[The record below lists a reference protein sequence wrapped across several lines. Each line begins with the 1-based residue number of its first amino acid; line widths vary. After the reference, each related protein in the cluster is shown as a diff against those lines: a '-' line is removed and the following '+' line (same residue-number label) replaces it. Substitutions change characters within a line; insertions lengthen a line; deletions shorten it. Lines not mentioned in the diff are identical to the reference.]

1 MLPSPSNTGL
11 KCVGAMLRQACALF
25 SMMILSGCAVAYT
38 YVNSEGKLDR
48 LSPSMSKD
56 QVVSK
61 IGKPDLVL
69 RDDGRVSVWQYNL
82 NTSRQWLYELSLCPV
97 SVFVGG
103 CMFYPFTNWVATHQR
118 EHPVHLI
125 LINDQL
131 CVWGPPLALLQK
143 RKGCT
148 GASVITDVVPNA
160 QTREIYP
167 ATAGYGPISSE
178 TIDQYRS
185 MAVMTFADAPNAP
198 GTGAKVS
205 AIVTNL
211 LLDLDIAI
219 VERGKLEQ
227 VFEEQVVQLKHS
239 DEAHALRIG
248 KIAGAKA
255 IVVGEVQQW
264 ESTEPEKMARVSL
277 TLRMID
283 VETGQLLFDGDGH
296 SNDPISVT
304 PDNLARLIVHR
315 IITRFGIKAGII
327 GTGRIGVMWD
337 WREWPGSHVYLIQ
350 EISSGSPADKAGLKA
365 GDAVIAC
372 NHVSFASLQTERQ
385 AKRACQIDAGQP
397 LPLDIL
403 RGEQHL
409 ELQPVAE
416 RRPGI

>member
-1 MLPSPSNTGL
+1 MF
-11 KCVGAMLRQACALF
+11 RQAGLF
-25 SMMILSGCAVAYT
+25 CLTMILSGCAVAYT
-38 YVNSEGKLDR
+38 FVNSEGKLDR
-48 LSPSMSKD
+48 LSPTMSKD
-56 QVVSK
+56 QVVTK

-103 CMFYPFTNWVATHQR
+103 CVFYPFTNWIATHQR

-148 GASVITDVVPNA
+148 GASVITDEVPNA
-160 QTREIYP
+160 QNREIYP
-167 ATAGYGPISSE
+167 ATAGYGPINGRN
-178 TIDQYRS
+178 IDEYRS
-185 MAVMTFADAPNAP
+185 MAVMTFADAPEAP

-219 VERGKLEQ
+219 VERAKLEQ
-227 VFEEQVVQLKHS
+227 VFEEQVTQLRHS

-264 ESTEPEKMARVSL
+264 ESTEPEKTAKVAL

-283 VETGQLLFDGDGH
+283 VETGQLLFDGEGH
-296 SNDPISVT
+296 SNDPISAT
-304 PDNLARLIVHR
+304 ADNLARLITHR

-337 WREWPGSHVYLIQ
+337 WREWPTSHVYLVH
-350 EISSGSPADKAGLKA
+350 EIASGSPADKAGLKI

-372 NHVSFASLQTERQ
+372 NHVPFSSIQTERQ

-397 LPLDIL
+397 LPLEVL
-403 RGEQHL
+403 RGEQQL
-409 ELQPVAE
+409 DLQPIAE

>member
-1 MLPSPSNTGL
+1 
-11 KCVGAMLRQACALF
+11 MLRLAGILCLT
-25 SMMILSGCAVAYT
+25 MVLSGCAVAYT
-38 YVNSEGKLDR
+38 FVNSEGKLDR

-56 QVVSK
+56 QVVTN

-69 RDDGRVSVWQYNL
+69 RDDGRVTVWQYNL
-82 NTSRQWLYELSLCPV
+82 NASRQWLYELSLCPV

-103 CMFYPFTNWVATHQR
+103 CVFYPFTNWVATNQR

-160 QTREIYP
+160 QNREIYP
-167 ATAGYGPISSE
+167 ATAGYGPINSE

-219 VERGKLEQ
+219 VERAKLAQ
-227 VFEEQVVQLKHS
+227 VFEEQVVQLKYS

-264 ESTEPEKMARVSL
+264 ESTEPDKTAKVSL

-296 SNDPISVT
+296 SNDPISAT
-304 PDNLARLIVHR
+304 PDNLARLIAHR

-327 GTGRIGVMWD
+327 GTGRIGVIWD
-337 WREWPGSHVYLIQ
+337 WREWPSSHAYLVQ
-350 EISSGSPADKAGLKA
+350 EISNGSPADKAGLKV

-372 NHVSFASLQTERQ
+372 NHVPFDSIQTERQ
-385 AKRACQIDAGQP
+385 AKRTCQIDAGQP
-397 LPLDIL
+397 LPLEIL
-403 RGEQHL
+403 RGDQRL
-409 ELQPVAE
+409 DLQPIAE

>member
-1 MLPSPSNTGL
+1 M
-11 KCVGAMLRQACALF
+11 V
-25 SMMILSGCAVAYT
+25 LSGCAVAYT
-38 YVNSEGKLDR
+38 FVNSEGKLDR

-56 QVVSK
+56 QVVTN

-69 RDDGRVSVWQYNL
+69 RDDGRVTVWQYNL
-82 NTSRQWLYELSLCPV
+82 NASRQWLYELSLCPV

-103 CMFYPFTNWVATHQR
+103 CIFYPFTNWVATNQR

-148 GASVITDVVPNA
+148 GASMITDVVPNA
-160 QTREIYP
+160 QNREIYP
-167 ATAGYGPISSE
+167 ATAGYGPINSQ

-185 MAVMTFADAPNAP
+185 MAVMTFADAPDAP

-219 VERGKLEQ
+219 VERAKLAQ
-227 VFEEQVVQLKHS
+227 VFEEQVVQLKYS

-264 ESTEPEKMARVSL
+264 ESTGSDKTAKVSL

-283 VETGQLLFDGDGH
+283 VETGQLIFDGDGH

-304 PDNLARLIVHR
+304 PDNLARLIAHR

-327 GTGRIGVMWD
+327 GTGRIGVIWD
-337 WREWPGSHVYLIQ
+337 WREWPNSHVYLVQ
-350 EISSGSPADKAGLKA
+350 EISNGSPADKAGLKV

-372 NHVSFASLQTERQ
+372 NHVPFDSIQTEHQ
-385 AKRACQIDAGQP
+385 AKRTCQIDAGQP
-397 LPLDIL
+397 LPLEIL
-403 RGEQHL
+403 RGDQRL
-409 ELQPVAE
+409 DLQPIAE

>member
-1 MLPSPSNTGL
+1 MIVRTP
-11 KCVGAMLRQACALF
+11 MLRQALTLCLT
-25 SMMILSGCAVAYT
+25 MMLSGCAVAYT
-38 YVNSEGKLDR
+38 FVNSEGKLDR
-48 LSPSMSKD
+48 LSPSMAKE
-56 QVVSK
+56 QVVTN

-69 RDDGRVSVWQYNL
+69 RDDGRVTVWQYNL

-125 LINDQL
+125 LINNQL

-148 GASVITDVVPNA
+148 GASMITDVVPDA
-160 QTREIYP
+160 QNREIYP
-167 ATAGYGPISSE
+167 ATAGYGPINSQ

-185 MAVMTFADAPNAP
+185 MAVMTFADAPDAP

-219 VERGKLEQ
+219 VERAKLEQ
-227 VFEEQVVQLKHS
+227 VFEEQVMQLKYS

-264 ESTEPEKMARVSL
+264 ESTEPDKTAKVSL

-304 PDNLARLIVHR
+304 PDNLARLIAHR

-327 GTGRIGVMWD
+327 GTGRIGVIWD
-337 WREWPGSHVYLIQ
+337 WREWPRSHVYLVQ
-350 EISSGSPADKAGLKA
+350 EISNGSPADKAGLKV

-372 NHVSFASLQTERQ
+372 NHVSFDSIQTERQ
-385 AKRACQIDAGQP
+385 AKRTCQIDAGQP
-397 LPLDIL
+397 LQLEVL
-403 RGEQHL
+403 RGDQHL
-409 ELQPVAE
+409 DLEPVAE

>member
-1 MLPSPSNTGL
+1 
-11 KCVGAMLRQACALF
+11 MLRLAGILCLT
-25 SMMILSGCAVAYT
+25 MVLSGCAVAYT
-38 YVNSEGKLDR
+38 FVNSEGKLDR

-56 QVVSK
+56 QVVTN

-69 RDDGRVSVWQYNL
+69 RDDGRVTVWQYNL
-82 NTSRQWLYELSLCPV
+82 NASRQWLYELSLCPV

-103 CMFYPFTNWVATHQR
+103 CVFYPFTNWVTTNQR

-148 GASVITDVVPNA
+148 GASVITDIVPNA
-160 QTREIYP
+160 QNREIYP
-167 ATAGYGPISSE
+167 ATAGYGPINSA

-185 MAVMTFADAPNAP
+185 MAVMTFADAPDAP

-219 VERGKLEQ
+219 VERAKLAQ
-227 VFEEQVVQLKHS
+227 VFEEQVVQLKYS

-264 ESTEPEKMARVSL
+264 ESTEPDKTAKVSL

-296 SNDPISVT
+296 SNDPISAT
-304 PDNLARLIVHR
+304 PDNLARLIAHR

-327 GTGRIGVMWD
+327 GTGRIGVIWD
-337 WREWPGSHVYLIQ
+337 WREWPSSHVYLVQ
-350 EISSGSPADKAGLKA
+350 EISNGSPADKAGLKV

-372 NHVSFASLQTERQ
+372 NHVPFDSIHTERQ
-385 AKRACQIDAGQP
+385 AKRTCQIDAGQP
-397 LPLDIL
+397 LPLEIL
-403 RGEQHL
+403 RGDL
-409 ELQPVAE
+409 RLDLQPIAE

>member
-1 MLPSPSNTGL
+1 
-11 KCVGAMLRQACALF
+11 MLRQAGILCLT
-25 SMMILSGCAVAYT
+25 MVLSGCAVAYT
-38 YVNSEGKLDR
+38 FVNSEGKLDR

-56 QVVSK
+56 QVVTN

-69 RDDGRVSVWQYNL
+69 RDDGRVTVWQYNL
-82 NTSRQWLYELSLCPV
+82 NASRQWLYELSLCPV

-103 CMFYPFTNWVATHQR
+103 CVFYPFTNWVATNQR

-148 GASVITDVVPNA
+148 GASVITDIVPNA
-160 QTREIYP
+160 QNREIYP
-167 ATAGYGPISSE
+167 ATAGYGPINSE

-185 MAVMTFADAPNAP
+185 MAVMTFADAPDAP

-219 VERGKLEQ
+219 VERAKLAQ
-227 VFEEQVVQLKHS
+227 VFEEQVVQLKYS

-264 ESTEPEKMARVSL
+264 ESTEPDKTAKVSL

-296 SNDPISVT
+296 SNDPISAT
-304 PDNLARLIVHR
+304 PDNLARLIAHR

-327 GTGRIGVMWD
+327 GTGRIGVIWD
-337 WREWPGSHVYLIQ
+337 WREWPSSHVYLVQ
-350 EISSGSPADKAGLKA
+350 EISNGSPADKAGLKV

-372 NHVSFASLQTERQ
+372 NHVPFDSIHTERQ
-385 AKRACQIDAGQP
+385 AKRTCQIDAGQP
-397 LPLDIL
+397 LPLEIL
-403 RGEQHL
+403 RGDL
-409 ELQPVAE
+409 RLDLQPIAE

>member
-1 MLPSPSNTGL
+1 
-11 KCVGAMLRQACALF
+11 MLRQACLF
-25 SMMILSGCAVAYT
+25 SAAMILSGCAVAYT
-38 YVNSEGKLDR
+38 FVNSEGKLDR
-48 LSPSMSKD
+48 LSPSMSKE
-56 QVVSK
+56 QVVTK
-61 IGKPDLVL
+61 IGRPDLVL

-97 SVFVGG
+97 SIFVGG
-103 CMFYPFTNWVATHQR
+103 CVFYPFTNWVATHQR

-148 GASVITDVVPNA
+148 GASVIADQVPNA
-160 QTREIYP
+160 QNREIYP
-167 ATAGYGPISSE
+167 ATAGYGPINSE
-178 TIDQYRS
+178 TIEQYRS
-185 MAVMTFADAPNAP
+185 MAVMTFADAPDAP

-205 AIVTNL
+205 AIVTSL

-227 VFEEQVVQLKHS
+227 VFEEQATQLKHS

-264 ESTEPEKMARVSL
+264 ESTEPEKTVKVAL
-277 TLRMID
+277 TLRIID
-283 VETGQLLFDGDGH
+283 VETGQLLFDGEGH
-296 SNDPISVT
+296 SNDPISAT
-304 PDNLARLIVHR
+304 PDNLARLISHR

-337 WREWPGSHVYLIQ
+337 WREWPGSHVYLVQ
-350 EISSGSPADKAGLKA
+350 EIAVGSPADKAGLRI

-372 NHVSFASLQTERQ
+372 NRVSFSSLQTERQ
-385 AKRACQIDAGQP
+385 AKRACQIDAGRP
-397 LPLDIL
+397 LSLEVL
-403 RGEQHL
+403 RGGQQL
-409 ELQPVAE
+409 DLQPVAE

>member
-1 MLPSPSNTGL
+1 MI
-11 KCVGAMLRQACALF
+11 
-25 SMMILSGCAVAYT
+25 SMFRRICILSVTLALSGCAVAYT
-38 YVNSEGKLDR
+38 LVNSEGKLDR

-56 QVVSK
+56 QVVGH

-103 CMFYPFTNWVATHQR
+103 CVFYPFTNWVSTNQR
-118 EHPVHLI
+118 EHPIHLI

-148 GASVITDVVPNA
+148 GASMITDVAPNA
-160 QTREIYP
+160 QNREIYP
-167 ATAGYGPISSE
+167 ATAGYGPINSQ

-219 VERGKLEQ
+219 VERAKLEQ

-264 ESTEPEKMARVSL
+264 DSTEPEKTAKVAL

-283 VETGQLLFDGDGH
+283 VETGQLLFDGEGH
-296 SNDPISVT
+296 SNDPISAT
-304 PDNLARLIVHR
+304 PDNLARLIAHR
-315 IITRFGIKAGII
+315 IITRFGIKSGII
-327 GTGRIGVMWD
+327 GTGRIGVIWD
-337 WREWPGSHVYLIQ
+337 WREWPSSHVYLVQ
-350 EISSGSPADKAGLKA
+350 EISNGSPADKAGLKV
-365 GDAVIAC
+365 GDAVIGC
-372 NHVSFASLQTERQ
+372 NHVSFAYIQTERQ

-397 LPLDIL
+397 LPLEVL
-403 RGEQHL
+403 RGDQFL
-409 ELQPVAE
+409 DLQPVAE

>member
-1 MLPSPSNTGL
+1 
-11 KCVGAMLRQACALF
+11 MLRAILPIVL
-25 SMMILSGCAVAYT
+25 SLTLSGCAVAYT
-38 YVNSEGKLDR
+38 FVNSEGKLDR

-56 QVVSK
+56 QVVRN

-82 NTSRQWLYELSLCPV
+82 NTNRQWLYELSLCPV

-103 CMFYPFTNWVATHQR
+103 CLFYPFTNWVATDQR

-148 GASVITDVVPNA
+148 GASLITDVVPNA
-160 QTREIYP
+160 QNREIYP
-167 ATAGYGPISSE
+167 ATAGYGPINSE

-211 LLDLDIAI
+211 LLDLDMTI
-219 VERGKLEQ
+219 VERAKLEQ
-227 VFEEQVVQLKHS
+227 VFDEQVVQLKHS
-239 DEAHALRIG
+239 EEANALRIG

-255 IVVGEVQQW
+255 IIVGEVQQW
-264 ESTEPEKMARVSL
+264 ENTEPDKTAKVAL

-283 VETGQLLFDGDGH
+283 VETGQLLFDGNGH

-350 EISSGSPADKAGLKA
+350 EISSGSPAEKSGLKV

-372 NHVSFASLQTERQ
+372 NHVSFSLIETERE

-397 LPLDIL
+397 LPLEVV
-403 RGEQHL
+403 RGDQRL
-409 ELQPVAE
+409 DLQPIAE

>member
-1 MLPSPSNTGL
+1 MFRSIFGMCLSLT
-11 KCVGAMLRQACALF
+11 
-25 SMMILSGCAVAYT
+25 LSGCAVAYT
-38 YVNSEGKLDR
+38 FVNSEGKLDR

-56 QVVSK
+56 QVLGK

-82 NTSRQWLYELSLCPV
+82 STSRQWLYELSLCPV
-97 SVFVGG
+97 SVFLGG
-103 CMFYPFTNWVATHQR
+103 CLFYPFTNWVTTHQR

-148 GASVITDVVPNA
+148 GASAITDVVPNA

-167 ATAGYGPISSE
+167 VTAGYGPINSE
-178 TIDQYRS
+178 SIDQYRS
-185 MAVMTFADAPNAP
+185 MAVMTFADAPDAP

-219 VERGKLEQ
+219 VERAKLEQ
-227 VFEEQVVQLKHS
+227 VFDEQVVQLKHS
-239 DEAHALRIG
+239 DEANALRIG

-255 IVVGEVQQW
+255 IIVGEVQQW
-264 ESTEPEKMARVSL
+264 ESTDPEKTAKVSL

-283 VETGQLLFDGDGH
+283 VETGQLLFDGHGH

-350 EISSGSPADKAGLKA
+350 DISSGSPAAKAGLKV

-372 NHVSFASLQTERQ
+372 NHMSFDSIQTERQ
-385 AKRACQIDAGQP
+385 AKRACQVDAGQP
-397 LPLDIL
+397 LPLKIL

-409 ELQPVAE
+409 ELHPVAE
-416 RRPGI
+416 RRPGM

>member
-1 MLPSPSNTGL
+1 
-11 KCVGAMLRQACALF
+11 MLRLAGILCLT
-25 SMMILSGCAVAYT
+25 MVLSGCAVAYT
-38 YVNSEGKLDR
+38 FVNSEGKLDR

-56 QVVSK
+56 QVVTN

-69 RDDGRVSVWQYNL
+69 RDDGRVTVWQYNL
-82 NTSRQWLYELSLCPV
+82 NASRQWLYELSLCPV

-103 CMFYPFTNWVATHQR
+103 CVFYPFTNWVATNQR

-160 QTREIYP
+160 QNREIYP
-167 ATAGYGPISSE
+167 ATAGYGPINSK

-219 VERGKLEQ
+219 VERAKLAQ
-227 VFEEQVVQLKHS
+227 VFEEQVVQLKYS

-264 ESTEPEKMARVSL
+264 ESTEPDKTAKVSL

-296 SNDPISVT
+296 SNDPISAT
-304 PDNLARLIVHR
+304 PDNLARLIAHR

-327 GTGRIGVMWD
+327 GTGRIGVIWD
-337 WREWPGSHVYLIQ
+337 WREWPSSHVYLVQ
-350 EISSGSPADKAGLKA
+350 EISNGSPADKAGLKV

-372 NHVSFASLQTERQ
+372 NHVPFDSIQTERQ
-385 AKRACQIDAGQP
+385 AKRTCQIDAGQP
-397 LPLDIL
+397 LPLEIL
-403 RGEQHL
+403 RGDQRL
-409 ELQPVAE
+409 DLQPIAE